1 MRVLKVINNNVIS
14 CLDDRGRETVV
25 MGKGL
30 GFKARPG
37 MQLNPDEAEK
47 IFRME
52 SQEQAARLMDLFAT
66 LPGELL
72 ELCEEIIDYADK
84 ILERRLNETIYLT
97 LTDHIQFAITRCRQ
111 GIVTGNVLQTEVRVF
126 YPEEYA
132 IGSYAIHQI
141 ERKLGVKLPEDEAAS
156 IALHIINAEY
166 DRSMN
171 VTMRAAKMLHPVVQI
186 LNKAQ
191 GLTLDTESLY
201 YDELLVHLKFMAM
214 NPVTQEDRAWEDAS
228 QILQQRIPA
237 AWHCAEQICSYFYG
251 ETGNRISQSELS
263 YLTICIHRA
272 CKTH

>member
-1 MRVLKVINNNVIS
+1 MKVLKVINNNVLS
-14 CLDDRGRETVV
+14 CLDDRGNETVV

-30 GFKARPG
+30 GFQAKPG
-37 MQLNPDEAEK
+37 MYLDPEAAEK

-141 ERKLGVKLPEDEAAS
+141 ARKLGVDLPEDEAAS

-171 VTMRAAKMLHPVVQI
+171 VTMRAAQMLHPVVQI
-186 LNKAQ
+186 LNEAQ
-191 GLTLDTESLY
+191 GLALDTGSLY

-214 NPVTQEDRAWEDAS
+214 APMTQEDRVWADAS
-228 QILQQRIPA
+228 DLLQQRIPA
-237 AWHCAEQICSYFYG
+237 AWRCAEQICGYFSK
-251 ETGNRISQSELS
+251 ETGNRVSQSELS
-263 YLTICIHRA
+263 YLSLCIHRA